1 MDGLFIF
8 EGHPF
13 EGSRSGT
20 RRISSRRWLWCRL
33 GLLFAM
39 RDVMT
44 MLLLERTTGR
54 MHQSLSW
61 ATAAGCGGLFAL
73 LACRGR
79 GCEYARV
86 GIAVVDLAGVLGAVP
101 PAMINGSIEPTGT
114 TSLVLPGRVCTAN
127 MAAGAG
133 TTGGALTVVYVE
145 NRVVNC
151 EMV

>member
-1 MDGLFIF
+1 VYI
-8 EGHPF
+8 ESK
-13 EGSRSGT
+13 E
-20 RRISSRRWLWCRL
+20 RR
-33 GLLFAM
+33 
-39 RDVMT
+39 VY
-44 MLLLERTTGR
+44 LERTTGR

-145 NRVVNC
+145 NRVVTGKVYTVSISPYSS
-151 EMV
+151 EKLLTSYP